1 MNLKQLLET
10 IREGKTT
17 GGDPQATGERI
28 GRALASGNVTRSRT
42 EISKATGK
50 PRNVTRRE
58 RVTRVMAK
66 ISAKHSGKG
75 GRLKGSDRQAAAS
88 KESGAMVGKP
98 ITKSDVAS
106 HSWITKDDLGKPH
119 TKITANRAVQGKS
132 EKKGAKVRDT
142 VRRAIGKGQSDVRSG
157 LGDRLAARKTRR
169 FGKDLSKAIEF
180 APAEAAREAERK
192 TLAFRKSLR
201 NREG

>member
-28 GRALASGNVTRSRT
+28 GKALASGNVTRSRT

-58 RVTRVMAK
+58 RVNRVMAK

-75 GRLKGSDRQAAAS
+75 GRLKGSDREAAAS

-119 TKITANRAVQGKS
+119 TKTTAGRAVQGKS

-157 LGDRLAARKTRR
+157 LGDRLATSKTHK
-169 FGKDLSKAIEF
+169 FGKDLQR
-180 APAEAAREAERK
+180 AAKVAAAQK
-192 TLAFRKSLR
+192 TAATEPRDKTFFQWHGDK
-201 NREG
+201 